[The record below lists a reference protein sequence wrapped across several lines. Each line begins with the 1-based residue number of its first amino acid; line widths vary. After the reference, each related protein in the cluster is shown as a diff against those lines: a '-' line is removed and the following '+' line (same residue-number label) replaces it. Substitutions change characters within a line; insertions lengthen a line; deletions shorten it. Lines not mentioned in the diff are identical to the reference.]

1 MLLVPIKNL
10 DQGKTNISLE
20 ARPKDLELGEEFIEN
35 IYLDGYIDKT
45 SNQLN
50 LKLNITTNLNLIC
63 DYSLDN
69 FSEKIEK
76 EVMIICKLDNISSE
90 EKEYYKDFENFIFY
104 KLDESEI
111 DISDIIREELILTIP
126 MKKIS
131 PKYRDKSFEELYPEY
146 SASSEMNNKMD
157 IEEKANPFAVLKN
170 VKLN

>member
-1 MLLVPIKNL
+1 MLLVSIKNL
-10 DQGKTNISLE
+10 DQGKSNLSLE

-35 IYLDGYIDKT
+35 IYLDGYIDK
-45 SNQLN
+45 SGNQLN
-50 LKLNITTNLNLIC
+50 IKLNIITNLNLIC
-63 DYSLDN
+63 DYSLEN

-76 EVMIICKLDNISSE
+76 EVMIICKLDNLTVE

-104 KLDESEI
+104 KFDESEI
-111 DISDIIREELILTIP
+111 DIADVIREELILTVP

-146 SASSEMNNKMD
+146 SANNTVME